1 MESTTKTIGCLPHSF
16 YTKPYKDVTN
26 LLSKGD
32 TNAKT
37 AKNER
42 STLILYLSPAKQNS
56 KGINLCPKASNG
68 CLFACLY
75 TSGHG
80 KLNSVQLA
88 RVNRT
93 EYYLH
98 DRFKFLEQTATEI
111 NKTAKKTKGELA
123 VRLNG
128 TSDIKLVEQL
138 CQMYDIAENVVF
150 YDYTKIPQKAGT
162 KFLPSLHKYV
172 VCFSRAEDNEADAL
186 KVLESGGIVSA
197 VFANELP
204 EFWNGYKVLDGDSRD
219 DLMLDVVGPCVLG
232 LKAKGDGRKD
242 TSGFVIR

>member
-1 MESTTKTIGCLPHSF
+1 MNCTTATAPKL
-16 YTKPYKDVTN
+16 YKDVKN
-26 LLSKGD
+26 LLSNGD
-32 TNAKT
+32 SNAKT

-42 STLILYLSPAKQNS
+42 DTLILYLSPAKQNS

-68 CLFACLY
+68 CLMACLY

-88 RVNRT
+88 RINRT
-93 EYYLH
+93 EYYIH
-98 DRFKFLEQTATEI
+98 DRFLFLEQIAIEI
-111 NKTAKKTKGELA
+111 NKKAQKTKGELA

-128 TSDIKLVEQL
+128 TSDVKLVEQL
-138 CQMYDIAENVVF
+138 VSMYDIESNVVF

-172 VCFSRAEDNEADAL
+172 VCFSRAEDNESEAL

-197 VFANELP
+197 VFADKLP
-204 EFWNGYKVLDGDSRD
+204 EFWNGYKVLDGDERD

-242 TSGFVIR
+242 VSGFVIR

>member
-1 MESTTKTIGCLPHSF
+1 MECTTATTTATATAKQ
-16 YTKPYKDVTN
+16 YKEVKN

-32 TNAKT
+32 SNAKT

-68 CLFACLY
+68 CLMACLY
-75 TSGHG
+75 TAGHG
-80 KLNSVQLA
+80 KFNSVQLA
-88 RVNRT
+88 RINRT
-93 EYYLH
+93 EYYLA
-98 DRFKFLEQTATEI
+98 DRFKFLEQTANEI

-128 TSDIKLVEQL
+128 TSDVKLVEQL
-138 CQMYDIAENVVF
+138 VSMYEIAENVVF

-172 VCFSRAEDNEADAL
+172 VCFSRA
-186 KVLESGGIVSA
+186 GT
-197 VFANELP
+197 
-204 EFWNGYKVLDGDSRD
+204 
-219 DLMLDVVGPCVLG
+219 
-232 LKAKGDGRKD
+232 
-242 TSGFVIR
+242 TSC

>member
-1 MESTTKTIGCLPHSF
+1 MNCTTATATAKQ
-16 YTKPYKDVTN
+16 YKEVKN
-26 LLSKGD
+26 LLSNGD
-32 TNAKT
+32 SNAKT

-42 STLILYLSPAKQNS
+42 DTLILYLSPAKQNS

-80 KLNSVQLA
+80 KLNSVQIA

-93 EYYLH
+93 EYYLA
-98 DRFKFLEQTATEI
+98 DRFLFLEQTAKEI
-111 NKTAKKTKGELA
+111 NKKARKTKGELA

-138 CQMYDIAENVVF
+138 VSMYDIESNVVF

-162 KFLPSLHKYV
+162 KFLSSLHKYV
-172 VCFSRAEDNEADAL
+172 VCFSRAEDNESEAL
-186 KVLESGGIVSA
+186 RVLESGGIVSA
-197 VFANELP
+197 VFADKLP
-204 EFWNGYKVLDGDSRD
+204 EFWNGYKVLDGDERD
-219 DLMLDVVGPCVLG
+219 DLMLDVEGPCVLG

-242 TSGFVIR
+242 QSGFVIR

>member
-1 MESTTKTIGCLPHSF
+1 METTTKTMGCLPHSF
-16 YTKPYKDVTN
+16 YTKPYKDVAK
-26 LLSKGD
+26 LLSDGN

-37 AKNER
+37 KKNER
-42 STLILYLSPAKQNS
+42 ETLILYLSPAKQNS

-68 CLFACLY
+68 CLMACLY

-93 EYYLH
+93 EYYLA
-98 DRFKFLEQTATEI
+98 DRFLFLEQTAKEI
-111 NKTAKKTKGELA
+111 NKKAHKTKGELA

-138 CQMYDIAENVVF
+138 VSMYDIESNVVF
-150 YDYTKIPQKAGT
+150 YDYTKIPNKAGT
-162 KFLPSLHKYV
+162 KYLSSLHRYV

-186 KVLESGGIVSA
+186 RVLESGGIVSA
-197 VFANELP
+197 VFADKIPKL
-204 EFWNGYKVLDGDSRD
+204 WNGYIVLDGDDRD

-242 TSGFVIR
+242 QSGFVIR

>member
-1 MESTTKTIGCLPHSF
+1 MECTTT
-16 YTKPYKDVTN
+16 TAYKVVKN

-32 TNAKT
+32 SNAKT

-68 CLFACLY
+68 CLQSCLY

-93 EYYLH
+93 EYYLA
-98 DRFKFLEQTATEI
+98 DRFKFLEQTANEI

-138 CQMYDIAENVVF
+138 VSMYEIAKNVVF

-186 KVLESGGIVSA
+186 RVLESGGIVSA

-204 EFWNGYKVLDGDSRD
+204 DFWNGYKVIDGDSRD
-219 DLMLDVVGPCVLG
+219 DLMIDVDGPCVLG

-242 TSGFVIR
+242 QSGFVIR

>member
-1 MESTTKTIGCLPHSF
+1 MECTTATATATATAKL
-16 YTKPYKDVTN
+16 YKDVKN
-26 LLSKGD
+26 LLSNGD
-32 TNAKT
+32 SNAKT

-42 STLILYLSPAKQNS
+42 ETLILYLSPAKQNS

-68 CLFACLY
+68 CLMACLY

-88 RVNRT
+88 RINRT
-93 EYYLH
+93 EYYLA
-98 DRFKFLEQTATEI
+98 DRFLFLEQTAKEI
-111 NKTAKKTKGELA
+111 NKKAKKIKTELA

-128 TSDIKLVEQL
+128 TSDVKLVEQL
-138 CQMYDIAENVVF
+138 VSMYDIESNVVF
-150 YDYTKIPQKAGT
+150 YDYTKIPNKAGT

-172 VCFSRAEDNEADAL
+172 VCFSRAEDNESEAL

-197 VFANELP
+197 VFADKLP
-204 EFWNGYKVLDGDSRD
+204 EFWNGYKVLDGDERD
-219 DLMLDVVGPCVLG
+219 DLMLDVEGPCVLG

-242 TSGFVIR
+242 QSGFVIR